1 MDKEKTPRASWQE
14 GVLVAEEKGDDVAR
28 LAAIDAG
35 ILYAFLRVDPREA
48 EPLRRAYCTVCRLT
62 AREGATAASRMLTCT
77 QHRCGLRDPENLCA
91 EREWARVMVYRV
103 GDPARL
109 DDMDEARFNSYIAEA
124 GCATIGISRDRAGIP
139 TLGVQAS
146 TLRGIL
152 HVALVERI
160 AAKAGD
166 AQRNLASITI
176 AEAEKVIT
184 AKRESRQEWQKK
196 RAAALRAEGLAD
208 KRIAHQLNVDPK
220 TIRNWL
226 GNREQG

>member
-1 MDKEKTPRASWQE
+1 M
-14 GVLVAEEKGDDVAR
+14 AEEQGDDVVR

-35 ILYAFLRVDPREA
+35 ILDAFLTVDPREA
-48 EPLRRAYCTVCRLT
+48 EPLRQAYCTLCRLT

-77 QHRCGLRDPENLCA
+77 QQRCGLRDPENLYA
-91 EREWARVMVYRV
+91 EQEWARVMVHRV
-103 GDPARL
+103 GDPANL
-109 DDMDEARFNSYIAEA
+109 DDMDEARFNSYIGEA
-124 GCATIGISRDRAGIP
+124 GCATIAVSRDPSGIP
-139 TLGVQAS
+139 TFGFQAP
-146 TLRGIL
+146 TLRGVL

-160 AAKAGD
+160 ATKAGD
-166 AQRNLASITI
+166 AQHNLASITI

-184 AKRESRQEWQKK
+184 AKRESRQEWQKQ

-208 KRIAHQLNVDPK
+208 KRIAQKLNVDPK